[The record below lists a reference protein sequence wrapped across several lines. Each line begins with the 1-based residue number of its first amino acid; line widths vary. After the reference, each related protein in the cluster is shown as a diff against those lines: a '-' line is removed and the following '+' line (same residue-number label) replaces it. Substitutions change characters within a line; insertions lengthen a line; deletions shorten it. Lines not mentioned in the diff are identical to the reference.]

1 MKKYYARIIN
11 SIKILFRV
19 CLVIIKKKNK
29 FKTNYKQNIMA
40 SLEYIG
46 KIIKQ
51 ENIDTVD
58 ENKIPN
64 TFVINVPD
72 PYKNYYGR
80 FTEVEKPN
88 SIIFVTKTPNSFEKI
103 LRVTSGIN
111 EKYGLDID
119 GAKCEVKIG
128 SRTLSGIR
136 VKGINRYHEIATI
149 QQYYKDEGYE
159 FAKSE
164 KFKETDSLI
173 RINRFFNI
181 EKLAEGIFK
190 SNTEDDVYYV
200 TVPRYMTWE
209 EFRVITFKVKNN
221 ISDKSYDIAKGVVYL
236 NGGVKEFLRI
246 SKPKATLELLKQ
258 IQQK

>member
-1 MKKYYARIIN
+1 MGP
-11 SIKILFRV
+11 
-19 CLVIIKKKNK
+19 
-29 FKTNYKQNIMA
+29 
-40 SLEYIG
+40 LEYIG

-80 FTEVEKPN
+80 FTEVEKPK

-103 LRVTSGIN
+103 LRVTKGIN
-111 EKYGLDID
+111 KKYGLNLD
-119 GAKCEVKIG
+119 GAKCEVTIG
-128 SRTLSGIR
+128 SRKLNGVR
-136 VKGINRYHEIATI
+136 VKGINRYPEIAQI
-149 QQYYKDEGYE
+149 QQYYANEGYD

-164 KFKETDSLI
+164 KFHDVDALI

-181 EKLAEGIFK
+181 EKLDEGIFK
-190 SNTEDDVYYV
+190 SNIEDDVYYI

-209 EFRVITFKVKNN
+209 EFRTITFEIKNN
-221 ISDKSYDIAKGVVYL
+221 VSDKNYDIAKGVVYL
-236 NGGVKEFLRI
+236 NGGIKEFLRI

-258 IQQK
+258 IQQKYIDKLE

>member
-1 MKKYYARIIN
+1 
-11 SIKILFRV
+11 
-19 CLVIIKKKNK
+19 
-29 FKTNYKQNIMA
+29 MA

-58 ENKIPN
+58 ENKIPK
-64 TFVINVPD
+64 TFVINVPNAYD
-72 PYKNYYGR
+72 SYYSR
-80 FTEVEKPN
+80 FTDINKPD

-103 LRVTSGIN
+103 LRVTASIN
-111 EKYGLDID
+111 KKYGLNLD
-119 GAKCEVKIG
+119 GAKCEVNIG
-128 SRTLSGIR
+128 SRKLNGIR
-136 VKGINRYHEIATI
+136 IKGINRYPEIVTI
-149 QQYYKDEGYE
+149 QEYYAAEGYE

-164 KFKETDSLI
+164 KFKDVDSLI

-209 EFRVITFKVKNN
+209 EFRKITFEIKNN
-221 ISDKSYDIAKGVVYL
+221 IADKNYDIAKGIVYID
-236 NGGVKEFLRI
+236 GGIKEFLRI
-246 SKPKATLELLKQ
+246 VKPKYTLESIQLIRDKYIEKLL
-258 IQQK
+258 

>member
-80 FTEVEKPN
+80 FTEVEKPT
-88 SIIFVTKTPNSFEKI
+88 SIIFITKTPNS
-103 LRVTSGIN
+103 
-111 EKYGLDID
+111 
-119 GAKCEVKIG
+119 
-128 SRTLSGIR
+128 
-136 VKGINRYHEIATI
+136 
-149 QQYYKDEGYE
+149 
-159 FAKSE
+159 
-164 KFKETDSLI
+164 
-173 RINRFFNI
+173 
-181 EKLAEGIFK
+181 
-190 SNTEDDVYYV
+190 
-200 TVPRYMTWE
+200 
-209 EFRVITFKVKNN
+209 
-221 ISDKSYDIAKGVVYL
+221 
-236 NGGVKEFLRI
+236 
-246 SKPKATLELLKQ
+246 
-258 IQQK
+258 